1 MLQKSPMSESN
12 PILEPNLISES
23 NPFLELDADS
33 ISGLGGQIDLKGAME
48 LVAASDFDE
57 LVYKS
62 CSVISNSMDSVKYDT
77 VYEPVTISSNYPNF
91 VQIPQSV
98 KCSHPIPEGNPLP
111 PIQPGAGIYT
121 SPLTLNVVKNID
133 DLVKEIHQVLHKLQ
147 MPNYYDSVRFKWSI
161 ATYFT
166 SGFARFSIR
175 IWFRKISG
183 NSEKSS
189 NSNNYAVE
197 VMRER
202 GDRILVT
209 RGFEFLSNVIT
220 GQIAIEDLVFSP
232 DMFDWGPKKLPDEIL
247 ATLPKPSEEAIKSGI
262 DSMVSLVATPYDD
275 VCINGCA
282 SVAKLCSTNVSTK
295 NNLATSRALVEALI
309 QVVFGFYSL
318 DTRTLAAMALS
329 VLTESTSFAPE
340 AFSKEYFTRFGKIA
354 DKDTFAKLLGV
365 KPHEVHYLAHYSAQ
379 TIANIRARLD

>member
-1 MLQKSPMSESN
+1 MSESN

-77 VYEPVTISSNYPNF
+77 VYEPVTISSNYQDLA
-91 VQIPQSV
+91 QIPQSV

-111 PIQPGAGIYT
+111 QTQPGAGIYT

-147 MPNYYDSVRFKWSI
+147 MPNYYDSTRFKWSI

-183 NSEKSS
+183 NSGKSS

-232 DMFDWGPKKLPDEIL
+232 DMFDWAPKKLPDEIL

-282 SVAKLCSTNVSTK
+282 TVAKLCSTNVSTK
-295 NNLATSRALVEALI
+295 DNLATSQALIEVLI
-309 QVVFGFYSL
+309 QVVFGSYSL

-329 VLTESTSFAPE
+329 VLTESTSFHFE
-340 AFSKEYFTRFGKIA
+340 SVTKENFTRLEKMT
-354 DKDTFAKLLGV
+354 DKELLAELLGV
-365 KPHEVHYLAHYSAQ
+365 KSHEVHYLAYYSTQ
-379 TIANIRARLD
+379 TISNIRTRLG